1 MKENDSVLNFIEL
14 ILLIAVSII
23 IVIVLGKRAN
33 KIRCYN
39 LPLND
44 FYNDVKCKEYWNSEE

>member
-44 FYNDVKCKEYWNSEE
+44 FYNDVACKEYWNKEE

>member
-1 MKENDSVLNFIEL
+1 MKDDIKDFVEL
-14 ILLIAVSII
+14 IFLIFLAMF
-23 IVIVLGKRAN
+23 IVIILGKRAN
-33 KIRCYN
+33 KNRCYN